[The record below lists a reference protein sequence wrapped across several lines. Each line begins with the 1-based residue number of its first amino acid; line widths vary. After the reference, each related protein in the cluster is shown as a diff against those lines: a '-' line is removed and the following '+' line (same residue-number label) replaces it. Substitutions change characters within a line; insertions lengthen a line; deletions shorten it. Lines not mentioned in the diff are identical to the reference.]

1 MDNKE
6 FLLLLSDT
14 KENLNQLNKMVKDN
28 ICAQELIFD
37 NSFDPLLKQNDS
49 EKKTVEN
56 KPIQEVNPV
65 SAFYKLW

>member
-6 FLLLLSDT
+6 FLRLLSDT
-14 KENLNQLNKMVKDN
+14 KENLNQLNKIVKDN
-28 ICAQELIFD
+28 ISAQKLIFD
-37 NSFDPLLKQNDS
+37 NSFDPLLKQNDGG
-49 EKKTVEN
+49 KKTVEN

>member
-6 FLLLLSDT
+6 FILLLSDT

-28 ICAQELIFD
+28 ISAQEHIFD
-37 NSFDPLLKQNDS
+37 NSFDPLLKQNDG

-56 KPIQEVNPV
+56 NPLPE
-65 SAFYKLW
+65 SNPAFEKACN

>member
-6 FLLLLSDT
+6 FILLLSDT

-28 ICAQELIFD
+28 ISAQEHIFD
-37 NSFDPLLKQNDS
+37 NSFDPLLKQNDG

>member
-6 FLLLLSDT
+6 FLRLLSDT

-28 ICAQELIFD
+28 ISAQEHIFD

-49 EKKTVEN
+49 EKKTAEN
-56 KPIQEVNPV
+56 KPIQEVNPA
-65 SAFYKLW
+65 SDFYKLW

>member
-6 FLLLLSDT
+6 FLRLLSDT

-28 ICAQELIFD
+28 ISAQELIFD
-37 NSFDPLLKQNDS
+37 NSFDSLLKQNDS
-49 EKKTVEN
+49 ENKTVEN
-56 KPIQEVNPV
+56 KPIQEVNPA

>member
-6 FLLLLSDT
+6 FLRLLSDT

-49 EKKTVEN
+49 EKKTVE
-56 KPIQEVNPV
+56 KQTNPG
-65 SAFYKLW
+65 S